1 MNKIELGIKLPL
13 YYIARS
19 LGNNSP
25 VPINMTLA
33 LTNRCNSKCL
43 TCRKYEMET
52 GKELIPEEWAKIF
65 KHLPMFWTTFTGGEP
80 FLYKDITEVYL
91 HLVNLSHPAIVN
103 IPTNGLLEDR
113 VVSKVW
119 EMANMDK
126 SVQLIVNVS
135 LDHWMPYSND
145 QIRGVKG
152 YFQKATNTLKL
163 LQKLDCE
170 NLTVGIHTVI
180 SKYNVKSI
188 DMIAENLSKLLIN
201 KNKSHYITEV
211 AENRVE
217 LGTIGLDITPESSDY
232 RKAIESLDKDK
243 SLIQSM
249 RNVYYKRVI
258 GLLNGKK
265 KCVPCF
271 AGYMSGQIT
280 ADGNVWH
287 CCIQG
292 KSIGNLRDYGY
303 DIKYIWN
310 NHQSWILRKENKEC
324 VCPLANAGYTNS
336 LLHIPTMVKVASN
349 MVRELV

>member
-1 MNKIELGIKLPL
+1 MNKIELASRLPL
-13 YYIARS
+13 YYTERKIG
-19 LGNNSP
+19 LNSIM
-25 VPINMTLA
+25 PINLTLA
-33 LTNRCNSKCL
+33 LTNRCNSRCL
-43 TCRKYEMET
+43 TCRKYEMESS
-52 GKELIPEEWAKIF
+52 GELTAEEWSKIF
-65 KHLPMFWTTFTGGEP
+65 SHLPMFWVTFTGGEP
-80 FLYKDITEVYL
+80 FLYKDITEVYW

-113 VVSKVW
+113 VVNKVW

-163 LQKLDCE
+163 LQKLDCD

-188 DMIAENLSKLLIN
+188 EIIAEKLSELLT
-201 KNKSHYITEV
+201 NKSHYITEV

-217 LGTIGLDITPESSDY
+217 LGTIGLDITPEASDY
-232 RKAIESLDKDK
+232 KKAIESLDKDK

-249 RNVYYKRVI
+249 RNVYYKRVV
-258 GLLNGKK
+258 GLLSGNKRY
-265 KCVPCF
+265 VPCF

-280 ADGNVWH
+280 AEGNVWH

-292 KSIGNLRDYGY
+292 KSIGNLRDYDY
-303 DIKYIWN
+303 DMRYVWN
-310 NHQSWILRKENKEC
+310 NHQSWLLRKENKEC
-324 VCPLANAGYTNS
+324 VCPMANAGYTNS
-336 LLHIPTMVKVASN
+336 LLHIPTMIKVAGN
-349 MVRELV
+349 MVKEFV